1 MSTMKHNLPGHHSR
15 HQRVP
20 PQHAPDYEYSECDSQ
35 SWVMSDRPSVAGQ
48 SSHSGSHSGVMVN
61 KKAKELRDI
70 VHHQLRSDLK
80 ECRCDSCLQVKY
92 REQYQ
97 RASSSTH
104 SMGRHEYDNN
114 SRNAYHYPHSS
125 HSNSY
130 HHSNETVQDM
140 NRYNTISSHRGS
152 RSSHHREAYEQQDIV
167 PPPDNNKIYSWLEK
181 NERYQQEG
189 FTANPAPSPSIRRK
203 GKKPVTY
210 NTSRN
215 VGQAKNPLANDT
227 GMPILPPPDAEN
239 VLQEVKRV
247 LEEPQQQSRSSR
259 QQSSQHQQYHNHH
272 HHQYDNYD
280 KRSMV
285 SAPWS
290 MSDNSSIVSYN
301 PSQIST
307 VPSSAS
313 RLWNAQGYFDNG
325 HEEQRH
331 TPSEVRS
338 QATSR
343 HSGGRSIPHRSDYHH
358 SDVRS
363 QSTGVSQGSD
373 GSRGRSKNRTVITY
387 YFGSEPIPYRISLSV
402 TEVTLGQ
409 FKSETKRGN
418 YRFYFKTVSS
428 VDNEVVWEEFKD
440 DDAVLPRYNEQI
452 VGKVDKL

>member
-1 MSTMKHNLPGHHSR
+1 MDMSSMKHNLPGHHS
-15 HQRVP
+15 HHRVP
-20 PQHAPDYEYSECDSQ
+20 PQHAHDYEYSECDSQ

-80 ECRCDSCLQVKY
+80 ECRCESCLQVKY
-92 REQYQ
+92 HEQYQ

-104 SMGRHEYDNN
+104 SMN
-114 SRNAYHYPHSS
+114 RNERDTYSSNARNGYHYPHSS

-130 HHSNETVQDM
+130 HHSNETMQDM

-152 RSSHHREAYEQQDIV
+152 RSSHHRDAYEQQEIA

-189 FTANPAPSPSIRRK
+189 FSANPAPSPSIRRK
-203 GKKPVTY
+203 KKPVTY

-215 VGQAKNPLANDT
+215 VGQPKHPLANDT
-227 GMPILPPPDAEN
+227 GMPILPPPDADN

-247 LEEPQQQSRSSR
+247 LEEPQHSRSSR
-259 QQSSQHQQYHNHH
+259 QPLSQQQHYNNNSNHH
-272 HHQYDNYD
+272 YEGYD

-290 MSDNSSIVSYN
+290 TSDNSSIVSYN

-325 HEEQRH
+325 TDERH

-338 QATSR
+338 QATSK
-343 HSGGRSIPHRSDYHH
+343 HSGGHRSIPHRSDHH

-363 QSTGVSQGSD
+363 QSTGLSHGSD
-373 GSRGRSKNRTVITY
+373 GSKGRSKNRTCLLYT
-387 YFGSEPIPYRISLSV
+387 SPS
-402 TEVTLGQ
+402 
-409 FKSETKRGN
+409 
-418 YRFYFKTVSS
+418 
-428 VDNEVVWEEFKD
+428 
-440 DDAVLPRYNEQI
+440 PR
-452 VGKVDKL
+452 DS